1 MKLNR
6 DTAILIAVFILLLPL
21 TAFGEWPT
29 RPIEIIVP
37 WGAGGVTDTVTRL
50 TADAMEE
57 ALGQEVVVVNQP
69 GASGSVGSKSA
80 LDADRDGYTWTA
92 GAVGDLGSY
101 IVKGLLDTRITD
113 WHIYTNIYLPQ
124 VISVATDSPYITF
137 ADLMDA
143 FKKNPGKIK
152 VATGGKASASYVA
165 IETIKAM
172 TGIEYTQLTYDSGE
186 AAVISTV
193 TGETDMVP
201 QLSVEEAAMIVAG
214 KLRPLAVFSSDPLQL
229 AGYGEIPPISNW
241 LDGFSTSTF
250 YFGIFVPRGVPTEV
264 IEKMDKI
271 WKSSVSKDEKLITY
285 AAEKG
290 AIFSPAW
297 GDNAQS
303 ISFAK
308 VQENAWLAFDTGES
322 KVSPDRVGIPR
333 LKPNETLDTDGDGVG
348 DNSDVFPNDPSESA
362 DTDGDGIG
370 DNAEAAFYTLEVSFY
385 STLDGKKTILSWID
399 IYENEVSFIVERS
412 TNGIDAFEQIA
423 DLGPNTT
430 SYSENTPEG
439 LDSYYYRVKVTF

>member
-1 MKLNR
+1 MKLRKNI
-6 DTAILIAVFILLLPL
+6 TILIVSLMLILPL

-29 RPIEIIVP
+29 KPIKIIVP

-50 TADAMEE
+50 TAGAMEK
-57 ALGQEVVVVNQP
+57 ALGQKVVVVNQP

-92 GAVGDLGSY
+92 GAAGDLGSY

-113 WHIYTNIYLPQ
+113 WHIFTNIYLPQ
-124 VISVATDSPYITF
+124 VISVSTDSDYKTF

-143 FKKNPGKIK
+143 FKKNPGKIT

-172 TGIEYTQLTYDSGE
+172 TGIEYKHLAYDSGK

-193 TGETDMVP
+193 AGETDMVP

-229 AGYGEIPPISNW
+229 EGYGEIPPISNW

-250 YFGIFVPRGVPTEV
+250 YFGIFIPKGVPTEV
-264 IEKMDKI
+264 IEKMSKI
-271 WKSSVSKDEKLITY
+271 WKESVSKDKKLIAY
-285 AAEKG
+285 AAKKG

-297 GDNAQS
+297 GDNAQN

-308 VQENAWLAFDTGES
+308 VQENAWLAFDTGKS

-333 LKPNETLDTDGDGVG
+333 LK
-348 DNSDVFPNDPSESA
+348 
-362 DTDGDGIG
+362 
-370 DNAEAAFYTLEVSFY
+370 
-385 STLDGKKTILSWID
+385 
-399 IYENEVSFIVERS
+399 
-412 TNGIDAFEQIA
+412 
-423 DLGPNTT
+423 
-430 SYSENTPEG
+430 
-439 LDSYYYRVKVTF
+439 